1 MIEKQNNNNPITN
14 KTDRQFVVNFNTMSR
29 RGNNWA
35 YTEVIDLLDIWGEQK
50 IQKLLQSSY
59 RNMDTFQVIASEM
72 AKRGHERTAQ
82 ECRTKTKTMRRDYKK
97 AKDNPSSL
105 GGRMTCP
112 FYEQLDRILAG
123 DSGFQPPRRL
133 PHAALPEES
142 SGDTNS
148 PCPLAEGAAPVVPED
163 YSESPDQFSPCTQ
176 IAVEISDS
184 ATPSPMFYMTRAV
197 SAKPASMSWPAAK
210 ADHPA
215 PSLSSMFLSN
225 PGSSSTKGSRMDA
238 TVAPSSALLPNCPTL
253 SSEGRLTRVRKRQRK
268 TRNDLVME
276 LSRIADRRVQT
287 ATDRILSSLNR
298 YATADLQDRER
309 DRADTAQIIAIMHR
323 QTELLES
330 LVQMQS
336 VEQTPVS
343 PAPSWHPRPRAAI
356 SPPSRSGVPRRTLVP
371 RVNHRRRP
379 QKYSP

>member
-1 MIEKQNNNNPITN
+1 
-14 KTDRQFVVNFNTMSR
+14 MSR

-97 AKDNPSSL
+97 AKDNSCS
-105 GGRMTCP
+105 GTGRIMCP

-123 DSGFQPPRRL
+123 DSSFQLPRRL
-133 PHAALPEES
+133 QNITLPEES

-148 PCPLAEGAAPVVPED
+148 PCPMVEGVVPVMNED
-163 YSESPDQFSPCTQ
+163 YVEGQDPCSPCTQ
-176 IAVEISDS
+176 IPVEISDS
-184 ATPSPMFYMTRAV
+184 ATSSPMFYVTRGA
-197 SAKPASMSWPAAK
+197 SAKPASMSWPAA
-210 ADHPA
+210 
-215 PSLSSMFLSN
+215 N
-225 PGSSSTKGSRMDA
+225 
-238 TVAPSSALLPNCPTL
+238 VAIPSSPTLLHNCATL
-253 SSEGRLTRVRKRQRK
+253 SSDGHLTRVRKRQRK

-336 VEQTPVS
+336 VEQSPVS
-343 PAPSWHPRPRAAI
+343 PAPSWHARPRSAI
-356 SPPSRSGVPRRTLVP
+356 SPPSRSGVPRRTLMP

>member
-1 MIEKQNNNNPITN
+1 
-14 KTDRQFVVNFNTMSR
+14 MSR

-97 AKDNPSSL
+97 AKDNISSM
-105 GGRMTCP
+105 GGRVPCP

-123 DSGFQPPRRL
+123 DSSSRLPRRL
-133 PHAALPEES
+133 QNISLPEES
-142 SGDTNS
+142 SGDTSS
-148 PCPLAEGAAPVVPED
+148 PCPTAEGAIPVVTED
-163 YSESPDQFSPCTQ
+163 YSESQGQFSPCIQ
-176 IAVEISDS
+176 ASVQISDS
-184 ATPSPMFYMTRAV
+184 ATPSPTFYMTRASSV
-197 SAKPASMSWPAAK
+197 KPTSMPWPAAK
-210 ADHPA
+210 IDHLA
-215 PSLSSMFLSN
+215 PSLSSMFPRSLGN
-225 PGSSSTKGSRMDA
+225 SSAKNSRMD
-238 TVAPSSALLPNCPTL
+238 VAMPPSPALLHGCATL
-253 SSEGRLTRVRKRQRK
+253 PSEGCLTRVRKRQRK

-336 VEQTPVS
+336 VEQTPVTPS
-343 PAPSWHPRPRAAI
+343 PSWHIRPRSAI
-356 SPPSRSGVPRRTLVP
+356 SPPSRSGVPRRTLMP

>member
-1 MIEKQNNNNPITN
+1 
-14 KTDRQFVVNFNTMSR
+14 MSR

-35 YTEVIDLLDIWGEQK
+35 YSEVIDLLDIWGEQK

-97 AKDNPSSL
+97 AKDSSSS
-105 GGRMTCP
+105 GSGRITCP

-123 DSGFQPPRRL
+123 ESSFQLSKKQRNIT
-133 PHAALPEES
+133 LPEES

-148 PCPLAEGAAPVVPED
+148 PRPIVEGVEPVMNED
-163 YSESPDQFSPCTQ
+163 YMEGQDQCSPYEQLP
-176 IAVEISDS
+176 AEISDS
-184 ATPSPMFYMTRAV
+184 ATPSPMFYMTRAT
-197 SAKPASMSWPAAK
+197 SAKPASMSWPATV
-210 ADHPA
+210 DHPA
-215 PSLSSMFLSN
+215 PSLPSFFPAH
-225 PGSSSTKGSRMDA
+225 PGSSSNKDSRMVSDV
-238 TVAPSSALLPNCPTL
+238 TMPSSPTL
-253 SSEGRLTRVRKRQRK
+253 LHNCEALSTEERLTRARKRQRK

-330 LVQMQS
+330 LVQMHS
-336 VEQTPVS
+336 IEQTPVS
-343 PAPSWHPRPRAAI
+343 PAPSWHARPRSAI
-356 SPPSRSGVPRRTLVP
+356 SPPSRSAVPRRTLLP

>member
-1 MIEKQNNNNPITN
+1 
-14 KTDRQFVVNFNTMSR
+14 MSR

-97 AKDNPSSL
+97 AKDNSFSG
-105 GGRMTCP
+105 GGRITCP
-112 FYEQLDRILAG
+112 FYEQLDRILAS
-123 DSGFQPPRRL
+123 DSNFRLPRRL
-133 PHAALPEES
+133 QNVTLPEDS
-142 SGDTNS
+142 SGDTSS
-148 PCPLAEGAAPVVPED
+148 PCPIAEGAMPVVTED
-163 YSESPDQFSPCTQ
+163 YSESQDQLSPCTQ
-176 IAVEISDS
+176 ISVEISDS
-184 ATPSPMFYMTRAV
+184 ATPSPMFYVTKAA
-197 SAKPASMSWPAAK
+197 SAKPASMAWPAAK
-210 ADHPA
+210 IDYPA
-215 PSLSSMFLSN
+215 SSLPSIFASN

-238 TVAPSSALLPNCPTL
+238 TTAPSRALLHSCAGLP
-253 SSEGRLTRVRKRQRK
+253 SEERLTRVRKRQRK

-343 PAPSWHPRPRAAI
+343 PAPSWHARPRSAI
-356 SPPSRSGVPRRTLVP
+356 SPPSRSGVPRRTLMP

>member
-1 MIEKQNNNNPITN
+1 
-14 KTDRQFVVNFNTMSR
+14 MSR

-97 AKDNPSSL
+97 AKDNSSY
-105 GGRMTCP
+105 GNGRLMCP

-123 DSGFQPPRRL
+123 DSSFQLPRRQQNIT
-133 PHAALPEES
+133 LPEES

-148 PCPLAEGAAPVVPED
+148 PCPMIEGAVPAMNGD
-163 YSESPDQFSPCTQ
+163 YMEGQDQCSPCPQ
-176 IAVEISDS
+176 LSVEISDS
-184 ATPSPMFYMTRAV
+184 ATPSPMFYMTRAA
-197 SAKPASMSWPAAK
+197 SAKPASMSWPAAN
-210 ADHPA
+210 AVMP
-215 PSLSSMFLSN
+215 PSPTLLHN
-225 PGSSSTKGSRMDA
+225 
-238 TVAPSSALLPNCPTL
+238 SATL

-336 VEQTPVS
+336 IEQTPVS
-343 PAPSWHPRPRAAI
+343 PSPSWHARPRSAI

>member
-1 MIEKQNNNNPITN
+1 M
-14 KTDRQFVVNFNTMSR
+14 MSR

-97 AKDNPSSL
+97 AKDNLSPG
-105 GGRMTCP
+105 GGRMACP

-123 DSGFQPPRRL
+123 DSSFHLPRRL
-133 PHAALPEES
+133 QNVPVPEES

-148 PCPLAEGAAPVVPED
+148 PCPTAEGTAPVVGED
-163 YSESPDQFSPCTQ
+163 YSESQDRFSPCPQ
-176 IAVEISDS
+176 ISVEISDS
-184 ATPSPMFYMTRAV
+184 ATASPMFYVSRAASV
-197 SAKPASMSWPAAK
+197 KPASMSWPAAK
-210 ADHPA
+210 VDHPA
-215 PSLSSMFLSN
+215 SSLPSLFPSN
-225 PGSSSTKGSRMDA
+225 PGSSSTKGSRI
-238 TVAPSSALLPNCPTL
+238 ALLHNCGTL
-253 SSEGRLTRVRKRQRK
+253 PSEGRLTRVRKRQRK

-336 VEQTPVS
+336 VEQTLVS
-343 PAPSWHPRPRAAI
+343 PAPSWHARPRSAI
-356 SPPSRSGVPRRTLVP
+356 SPPSRSGVPRRTLMP

>member
-1 MIEKQNNNNPITN
+1 
-14 KTDRQFVVNFNTMSR
+14 MSR

-97 AKDNPSSL
+97 AKDNSFSM
-105 GGRMTCP
+105 GGRVTCP

-123 DSGFQPPRRL
+123 DSSFRL
-133 PHAALPEES
+133 QKRVQNISLPEES

-148 PCPLAEGAAPVVPED
+148 PCPMMEGAMPVVAED
-163 YSESPDQFSPCTQ
+163 YSESQDRFSPCTQ
-176 IAVEISDS
+176 ASVEISDS
-184 ATPSPMFYMTRAV
+184 ATPSPMFYVTRAPSV
-197 SAKPASMSWPAAK
+197 KPASMSWPAAK
-210 ADHPA
+210 VDHLA
-215 PSLSSMFLSN
+215 PSLSSVFPRN
-225 PGSSSTKGSRMDA
+225 PGNSSTKSSRID
-238 TVAPSSALLPNCPTL
+238 VAIPPSPALLHSCATL
-253 SSEGRLTRVRKRQRK
+253 PSEGRLTRVRKRQKK

-336 VEQTPVS
+336 VEQTPIS
-343 PAPSWHPRPRAAI
+343 PAPSWHVRPRSAI
-356 SPPSRSGVPRRTLVP
+356 SPPSRSGVPRRTLMP

>member
-1 MIEKQNNNNPITN
+1 MLHEVVHFN
-14 KTDRQFVVNFNTMSR
+14 KMSR

-97 AKDNPSSL
+97 AKDNSFSG
-105 GGRMTCP
+105 GGRITCP
-112 FYEQLDRILAG
+112 FYEQLDRILAS
-123 DSGFQPPRRL
+123 DSNFRLPRRL
-133 PHAALPEES
+133 QNVTLPEDS
-142 SGDTNS
+142 SGDTSS
-148 PCPLAEGAAPVVPED
+148 PCPIAEGAMPVVTED
-163 YSESPDQFSPCTQ
+163 YSESQDQLSPCTQ
-176 IAVEISDS
+176 ISVEISDS
-184 ATPSPMFYMTRAV
+184 ATPSPMFYVTKAA
-197 SAKPASMSWPAAK
+197 SAKPASMAWPAAN
-210 ADHPA
+210 ATTA
-215 PSLSSMFLSN
+215 PS
-225 PGSSSTKGSRMDA
+225 R
-238 TVAPSSALLPNCPTL
+238 ALLHSCAGLP
-253 SSEGRLTRVRKRQRK
+253 SEERLTRVRKRQRK

-343 PAPSWHPRPRAAI
+343 PAPSWHARPRSAI
-356 SPPSRSGVPRRTLVP
+356 SPPSRSGVPRRTLMP

>member
-1 MIEKQNNNNPITN
+1 
-14 KTDRQFVVNFNTMSR
+14 MSR

-97 AKDNPSSL
+97 AKDNSCS
-105 GGRMTCP
+105 GTGRIMCP

-123 DSGFQPPRRL
+123 DSSFQLPRRL
-133 PHAALPEES
+133 QNITLPEES

-148 PCPLAEGAAPVVPED
+148 PCPMVEGVVPVMNED
-163 YSESPDQFSPCTQ
+163 YVEGQDPCSPCTQ
-176 IAVEISDS
+176 IPVEISDS
-184 ATPSPMFYMTRAV
+184 ATSSPMFYVTRGA

-210 ADHPA
+210 VDHLA
-215 PSLSSMFLSN
+215 PSLPSFFSTN
-225 PGSSSTKGSRMDA
+225 PGSSSTKSSRMD
-238 TVAPSSALLPNCPTL
+238 VAIPSSPTLLHNCATL
-253 SSEGRLTRVRKRQRK
+253 SSDGHLTRVRKRQRK

-336 VEQTPVS
+336 VEQSPVS
-343 PAPSWHPRPRAAI
+343 PAPSWHARPRSAI
-356 SPPSRSGVPRRTLVP
+356 SPPSRSGVPRRTLMP

>member
-1 MIEKQNNNNPITN
+1 
-14 KTDRQFVVNFNTMSR
+14 MSR

-82 ECRTKTKTMRRDYKK
+82 ECRNKTKTMRRDYKK
-97 AKDNPSSL
+97 AKDNSSG

-112 FYEQLDRILAG
+112 FYEQLDQILAG
-123 DSGFQPPRRL
+123 DSGCNHPRRL
-133 PHAALPEES
+133 PNVAAPEES

-148 PCPLAEGAAPVVPED
+148 PCPMAEGVMLGAAED
-163 YSESPDQFSPCTQ
+163 YSESQNQFSPCLP
-176 IAVEISDS
+176 ISDS
-184 ATPSPMFYMTRAV
+184 NTASPMFCVTRAT
-197 SAKPASMSWPAAK
+197 SMKPASMSWPEANV
-210 ADHPA
+210 P
-215 PSLSSMFLSN
+215 LS
-225 PGSSSTKGSRMDA
+225 
-238 TVAPSSALLPNCPTL
+238 PSSALLHSCGSLPP
-253 SSEGRLTRVRKRQRK
+253 EGRLTRVRKRQRK

-336 VEQTPVS
+336 SEQMLGP
-343 PAPSWHPRPRAAI
+343 PAPLWHARPRSAI
-356 SPPSRSGVPRRTLVP
+356 SPPTRSGVPRRTLLP
-371 RVNHRRRP
+371 RVNPRRRP

>member
-1 MIEKQNNNNPITN
+1 
-14 KTDRQFVVNFNTMSR
+14 MSR

-35 YTEVIDLLDIWGEQK
+35 YTEVVDLLDIWGEQK

-97 AKDNPSSL
+97 AKDSSSY
-105 GGRMTCP
+105 GNGRLMCP

-123 DSGFQPPRRL
+123 DSSFHL
-133 PHAALPEES
+133 PKRQQNAVLPEES
-142 SGDTNS
+142 SEDTNS
-148 PCPLAEGAAPVVPED
+148 PCPAVEGAVPLMNRD
-163 YSESPDQFSPCTQ
+163 YVEGQDQLPMEVSG
-176 IAVEISDS
+176 S
-184 ATPSPMFYMTRAV
+184 ATPSPMFYMRRAAP
-197 SAKPASMSWPAAK
+197 AKPPSMPWPTADAAK
-210 ADHPA
+210 
-215 PSLSSMFLSN
+215 
-225 PGSSSTKGSRMDA
+225 
-238 TVAPSSALLPNCPTL
+238 PSSPTL
-253 SSEGRLTRVRKRQRK
+253 PHNYATLAAEGCLTRVRKRQRK

-336 VEQTPVS
+336 IEQTPVS
-343 PAPSWHPRPRAAI
+343 PPPSWHARPRSAI